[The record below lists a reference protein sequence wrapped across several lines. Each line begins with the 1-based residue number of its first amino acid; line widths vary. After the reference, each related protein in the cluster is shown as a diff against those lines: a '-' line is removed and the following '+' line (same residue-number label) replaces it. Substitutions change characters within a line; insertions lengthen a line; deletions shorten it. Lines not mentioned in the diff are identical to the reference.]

1 MTGSEISPV
10 PREARPYQG
19 HSAGLVT
26 RIVANTIDALVVGVI
41 VGAIYLGL
49 VAFNFLLDPR
59 SFVWPSG
66 NLLVSLTTTL
76 FIATGYLALG
86 WWLLGRSYGDHVMGL
101 RVVDRRGR
109 RLGPLRA
116 LLRAGFCVFFP
127 IGLFWC
133 IVAQNG
139 GRSRTSCCGPGWST
153 TGSPDRARASAR
165 PCWGRRPWPW
175 GQPPRASL
183 ASPSPSMAPTP
194 RPAAATV
201 GRTSRSHPTP
211 QSVEVERMSKDT
223 APLAARTGELA
234 SQQPEPEADP
244 AHVVSPPGAH

>member
-41 VGAIYLGL
+41 VGAIYLGF
-49 VAFNFLLDPR
+49 VAFRFLLDPR
-59 SFVWPSG
+59 TFVWPSG
-66 NLLVSLTTTL
+66 NFLVSLTTTL

-86 WWLLGRSYGDHVMGL
+86 WWLLGRTYGDHVMGL

-116 LLRAGFCVFFP
+116 LLRAAFCVFFP

-133 IVAQNG
+133 IVSPERRSVQDVVLWTRVVYDWVARPGACQRMTLVG
-139 GRSRTSCCGPGWST
+139 EAPMDLGPAGKSERVAVDDSHAPTRSRYRREDLEE
-153 TGSPDRARASAR
+153 SPD
-165 PCWGRRPWPW
+165 
-175 GQPPRASL
+175 
-183 ASPSPSMAPTP
+183 PS
-194 RPAAATV
+194 
-201 GRTSRSHPTP
+201 
-211 QSVEVERMSKDT
+211 ER
-223 APLAARTGELA
+223 
-234 SQQPEPEADP
+234 
-244 AHVVSPPGAH
+244 